1 VSIFSPGSIAHY
13 ENYNDNDST
22 EESDHKY
29 NSEHDS
35 DVDISMENYVD
46 TQNGIEFDGD
56 VDMARDGDNEAV
68 KDDVGDDQ

>member
-1 VSIFSPGSIAHY
+1 
-13 ENYNDNDST
+13 
-22 EESDHKY
+22 
-29 NSEHDS
+29 
-35 DVDISMENYVD
+35 MENYVD